1 MTLNETGHSM
11 TDEEKISA
19 LRKMTDDPTGEYVSD
34 EVLLL
39 YLTAAGSSII
49 AKAYPYQ
56 DDITEVPL
64 KYVPVQLEIAAYL
77 VNKRGAEGETAH
89 SENGISRS
97 YEGAEAPASMLRGI
111 TPMCGVMS

>member
-1 MTLNETGHSM
+1 
-11 TDEEKISA
+11 
-19 LRKMTDDPTGEYVSD
+19 MTDDPAGEYVSD

-77 VNKRGAEGETAH
+77 LNKRGAEGETAH
-89 SENGISRS
+89 SENGINRT
-97 YEGAEAPASMLRGI
+97 YENGDVPVSMLREI
-111 TPMCGVMS
+111 TPYCGVLA